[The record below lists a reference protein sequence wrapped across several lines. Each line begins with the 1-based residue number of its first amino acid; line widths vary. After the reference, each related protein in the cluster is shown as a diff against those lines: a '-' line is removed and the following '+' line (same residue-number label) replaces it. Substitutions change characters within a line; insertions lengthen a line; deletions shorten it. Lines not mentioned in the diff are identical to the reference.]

1 MNLCTWCGK
10 PGTYYNHDGC
20 TPAGEAQAEQDT
32 ADDPGPDAPEFL

>member
-1 MNLCTWCGK
+1 MCDYCGK
-10 PGTYYNHDGC
+10 ANHLYDHRAC